1 MDLLIKNMEMP
12 SSCQECIYVLGYNVP
27 MCPDDATL
35 ENYLEDE
42 RLGRHPS
49 CPLVALP
56 EHGRLIEENKAY
68 DSIAEEATDHCIDM
82 DAVGK
87 GLECTPTIL
96 EASNG

>member
-1 MDLLIKNMEMP
+1 MAVLIPDMEMP
-12 SSCQECIYVLGYNVP
+12 KSCGKCPFALTIYDSETEGKCILLGYGV
-27 MCPDDATL
+27 A
-35 ENYLEDE
+35 YLGI
-42 RLGRHPS
+42 RNHA

-87 GLECTPTIL
+87 GLECTPTVL
-96 EASNG
+96 EASK